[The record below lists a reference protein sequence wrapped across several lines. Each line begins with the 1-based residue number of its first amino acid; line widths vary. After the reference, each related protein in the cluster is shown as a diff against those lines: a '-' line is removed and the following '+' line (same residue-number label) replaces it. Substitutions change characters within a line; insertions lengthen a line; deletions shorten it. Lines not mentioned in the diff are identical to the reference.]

1 MLPQEVTRLF
11 PVNFRSQLHGLHLK
25 PDNQIEEIR
34 LRVNYP
40 IQVIAGDEEGF
51 IGNSGILESGCRG
64 QSLTADI
71 LKQILLVISGG
82 SMYTLEEDMPRGFT
96 TIAGGHRIGFAGEV
110 VAKEGIIK
118 NLSHITFMNIRI
130 AREIKD
136 SARSLIPYLMDR
148 KAKRV
153 LSTLIISPPGAGK
166 TTLLRDLVRL
176 CSRGVYQMQLPG
188 VKVCLVD
195 ERSEIAGSY
204 QGIPQLDVGPRTDV
218 LDKCPKNKGLFLLIR
233 AMSPRILACDE
244 LGQDKDYEALL
255 EASRA
260 GVDIITTVHG
270 TSLPDLQKKPGLA
283 KILASNFF
291 QRFVLLSKRKG
302 PGTVEKIFTDCDEIL
317 FEGEAGE
324 LAENTGSVLSVDR
337 Q

>member
-1 MLPQEVTRLF
+1 MLPPQVIRLF
-11 PVNFRSQLHGLHLK
+11 PLNLRSQLHGLRLK
-25 PDNQIEEIR
+25 PNNQIEEIR

-51 IGNSGILESGCRG
+51 IGNSGFLDSGSRG
-64 QSLTADI
+64 LPLTADS
-71 LKQILLVISGG
+71 LRHILLTISGG
-82 SMYTLEEDMPRGFT
+82 SLYTLEEDMPRGFT
-96 TIAGGHRIGFAGEV
+96 TIAGGHRIGFAGQV
-110 VAKEGIIK
+110 VAKEGIIQ
-118 NLSHITFMNIRI
+118 NFSHITFMNIRI

-136 SARSLIPYLMDR
+136 SARSLIPYLMEQGA
-148 KAKRV
+148 AKI

-176 CSRGVYQMQLPG
+176 CSRGVYQLGLPG
-188 VKVCLVD
+188 VKVSLVD

-204 QGIPQLDVGPRTDV
+204 QGVPQLDIGPRTDV

-233 AMSPRILACDE
+233 AMSPQILACDE

-270 TSLPDLQKKPGLA
+270 ASLPELRLKPGLV
-283 KILASNFF
+283 KILGSNFF
-291 QRFVLLSKRKG
+291 QRFVLLSKRNG
-302 PGTVEKIFTDCDEIL
+302 PGTIEKVFAEKGEVLFPREEEEFVE
-317 FEGEAGE
+317 
-324 LAENTGSVLSVDR
+324 NSGSVLSVDR
-337 Q
+337 